1 MAAARRRLAL
11 VAGGLA
17 LALAGCRLDSRL
29 LYFPRAHD
37 EATWRR
43 IAERT
48 GAEPVRIER
57 DGIVLR
63 GWLLRPPG
71 AADRAPVPAV
81 VYFGGNAE
89 DVSWMLGE
97 AARLGG
103 HALLAVPYRGYGA
116 STGAPFEQ
124 DLYDD
129 AVALYDALAARPGID
144 AGRIAVWGRSLG
156 SGVATWVASR
166 RPVSAVVLSAPY
178 DSIAALARRH
188 YPGIAFLLGQPF
200 DSLARAP
207 AVSAPLL
214 AILGLRDTVVPP
226 EHGERLAAAWGGLVR
241 VLRLP
246 QAGHDDLQAFPEHWR
261 EVSAFLGA
269 AAARRGGPEREGRR

>member
-1 MAAARRRLAL
+1 MGALRLA
-11 VAGGLA
+11 ALA
-17 LALAGCRLDSRL
+17 TGALSLALAGCRLDSRL
-29 LYFPRAHD
+29 LYFPRVHD

-43 IAERT
+43 IAERS
-48 GAEPVRIER
+48 GAEPVRVER
-57 DGIVLR
+57 DGVVLR
-63 GWLLRPPG
+63 GWLLRPQDAPE
-71 AADRAPVPAV
+71 RAPVPAV

-129 AVALYDALAARPGID
+129 ALALYDALAARSGID
-144 AGRIAVWGRSLG
+144 PGRIAVWGRSLG

-188 YPGIAFLLGQPF
+188 YPAIAFLLTQPF
-200 DSLARAP
+200 DSLSRAP
-207 AVSAPLL
+207 AIRAPLL
-214 AILGLRDTVVPP
+214 AILGLRDAVVPP
-226 EHGERLAAAWGGLVR
+226 EHGERLAAAWGGPVR

-246 QAGHDDLQAFPEHWR
+246 QAGHDDLQASPDHWPA
-261 EVSAFLGA
+261 VSAFLA
-269 AAARRGGPEREGRR
+269 AAASGSAGAR